1 MQNFV
6 SGSSLPKASGRR
18 SARPVSSDDAE
29 PTTSDD
35 SVDSI
40 ARRFAVVDT
49 AVVTVPAASG
59 THADLA
65 SPATV
70 PPEGSTIA
78 EVPPLTRR
86 ELREREA
93 RAASQARERE
103 ARAASP
109 VRERE
114 SRAASRRLLFPQA
127 GSTSAPSTVPADV
140 VKPAPAR
147 AAGASEREVAEAA
160 AVDGVRPRRT
170 KVTRRA
176 ARRAAGAST
185 APRRRS
191 PRAAQPRVAAIVT
204 ATAPPLGRVASAKRR
219 ILSQLVTVGAMAGVG
234 LILVATTVPANAFSR
249 PDAEVASVEA
259 AVMASESSS
268 SEQTQALTV
277 EAVPAS
283 TVTRDGYTVISQKQQ
298 VAAKYGNQL
307 LLYTNNPNGTIQWPF
322 PTGVPI
328 TSGFGGRKVAGCG
341 FCSTNHLGVD
351 FTPGAGTPIQAIAD
365 GTVSLVEVSGS
376 GLGNHV
382 IVDHVVNGQKVQSV
396 YAHMQYGS
404 IKVAE
409 GQQVTV
415 GEVLGAVGSTGAST
429 GAHLHLE
436 VHLDGTPVDPF
447 AWLKANAN

>member
-1 MQNFV
+1 MQNFP

-40 ARRFAVVDT
+40 ARRLAVVDT
-49 AVVTVPAASG
+49 AVVTVPAASA

-93 RAASQARERE
+93 RAASQA
-103 ARAASP
+103 
-109 VRERE
+109 RERE

-176 ARRAAGAST
+176 ARRAAGASA
-185 APRRRS
+185 APRGRS
-191 PRAAQPRVAAIVT
+191 AKAARAAQPRVAAVVT
-204 ATAPPLGRVASAKRR
+204 ATAPPPGRVASAKRR

-259 AVMASESSS
+259 AVTASESSS

-415 GEVLGAVGSTGAST
+415 GEILGAVGSTGAST